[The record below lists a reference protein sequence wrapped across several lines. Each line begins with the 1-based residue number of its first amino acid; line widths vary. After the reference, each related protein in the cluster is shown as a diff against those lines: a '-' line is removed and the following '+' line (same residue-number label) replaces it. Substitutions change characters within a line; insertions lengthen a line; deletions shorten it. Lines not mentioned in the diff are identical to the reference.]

1 MAQLRSKRFLP
12 SVEMTSIRLSRMFK
26 SIGQFLALSLLLGT
40 VLWLAFWGWII
51 YLILKLFAPRT
62 AASIKETISG
72 RPAI

>member
-1 MAQLRSKRFLP
+1 MVRSIFGFATFC
-12 SVEMTSIRLSRMFK
+12 V
-26 SIGQFLALSLLLGT
+26 LALFAVKVFFKLFGFALGLLGT